1 MEELVCAEEYTVAQL
16 RAWLRKLSLPTSGT
30 KSALAIRISSVPQ
43 NERGVCPTGCDEN
56 IVETQADIQTS
67 DQSQAVLSVAAVNS
81 QIVDNNNI
89 NENGNDGQSEE
100 RGKSNNELD
109 LNGHSNNNSGG
120 INEQRSSVDNADS
133 EREVQFLRREI
144 NILKRET
151 ELLQRMAE
159 VESRAVSVSAQ
170 LQAEIGESKISKE
183 MLLSI
188 LPEFDGN
195 INSDVW
201 MTQWENV
208 CNVYALSENN
218 KRMLLLSKLKGKAL
232 QWIHSKPNF
241 AIVSVDLLIMEMKDI
256 FRSKESKLQLRRKFE
271 ARKWKTGEAFIDY
284 FNDKVLLSEP
294 MQLTEDELIEYTFEG
309 ITDEQLRTQAYMQC
323 YSTKAQ
329 LLQAFTKIK
338 MKGEK
343 FPIGVTQRETR
354 CYNCNSRG
362 HLAAECKKPKRERGA
377 CYACGSMNH
386 RVFECPDRK
395 KSVQL
400 VDEYNAS

>member
-43 NERGVCPTGCDEN
+43 NERG
-56 IVETQADIQTS
+56 AM
-67 DQSQAVLSVAAVNS
+67 LSVAAVNS

-188 LPEFDGN
+188 LNLME
-195 INSDVW
+195 
-201 MTQWENV
+201 T
-208 CNVYALSENN
+208 L
-218 KRMLLLSKLKGKAL
+218 
-232 QWIHSKPNF
+232 
-241 AIVSVDLLIMEMKDI
+241 IVTC
-256 FRSKESKLQLRRKFE
+256 
-271 ARKWKTGEAFIDY
+271 A
-284 FNDKVLLSEP
+284 
-294 MQLTEDELIEYTFEG
+294 
-309 ITDEQLRTQAYMQC
+309 
-323 YSTKAQ
+323 
-329 LLQAFTKIK
+329 
-338 MKGEK
+338 
-343 FPIGVTQRETR
+343 
-354 CYNCNSRG
+354 
-362 HLAAECKKPKRERGA
+362 
-377 CYACGSMNH
+377 
-386 RVFECPDRK
+386 
-395 KSVQL
+395 
-400 VDEYNAS
+400 